1 MRIVLFLTILLSSF
15 YSNAQILI
23 DDVGDDW
30 RYKVNCALDTIK
42 KYDNHR
48 FQTIN
53 LYCKRITFW
62 GNNFSTTEDEKTIMI
77 SSKEM
82 LDGNIYNISA
92 IIVHETYHLMNYHEN
107 LDENFE
113 ESLAYIWEYEYLIK
127 IPNVDFWLIE
137 NAKKQN
143 EKYKGLILQSE
154 R

>member
-1 MRIVLFLTILLSSF
+1 
-15 YSNAQILI
+15 
-23 DDVGDDW
+23 
-30 RYKVNCALDTIK
+30 
-42 KYDNHR
+42 
-48 FQTIN
+48 
-53 LYCKRITFW
+53 
-62 GNNFSTTEDEKTIMI
+62 MI

-127 IPNVDFWLIE
+127 IPNVDSWLIE